1 MANPTFRFKQFELS
15 DTRCAMKIGTDGV
28 LLGAWA
34 DCGNVK
40 TAIDVGTGSGLLA
53 LMIAQRATD
62 SLITALEIDEG
73 AAADARDNIAA
84 SVFSRR
90 INVIIG
96 DFAKY
101 RPTIKVDLIVSNP
114 PYFTTGEHSADT
126 TRATARHQDGLTFE
140 NLARYADEH
149 LSPNGSLAL
158 VAPFEA
164 LDEIIYRCEMSHLKL
179 RRQCTIYSKADK
191 EPIRV
196 LCQFY
201 RTDGKIEQTGLII
214 RQADNSYSADFAE
227 LTKDFYLNF

>member
-15 DTRCAMKIGTDGV
+15 DTHCAMKIGTDGV

-34 DCGNVK
+34 DCRNAGTV
-40 TAIDVGTGSGLLA
+40 IDVGTGSGLLA
-53 LMIAQRATD
+53 MMIAQRATD
-62 SLITALEIDEG
+62 SQVTALEIDEG
-73 AAADARDNIAA
+73 AAADAKANIT
-84 SVFSRR
+84 SSIFNDR
-90 INVIIG
+90 ISVIIG

-101 RPTIKVDLIVSNP
+101 CPASKVDLIVSNP
-114 PYFTTGEHSADT
+114 PYFTTGEHSADS

-149 LSPNGSLAL
+149 LAHDGSLAL

-179 RRQCTIYSKADK
+179 RRQCSIYSKTDK

-201 RTDGKIEQTGLII
+201 RTDGNIEQAKLII
-214 RQADNSYSADFAE
+214 RQADNSYSADFVD
-227 LTKDFYLNF
+227 LTKEFYLNF